1 MHAKHPKKEVNDA
14 LDYAARQGFT
24 VERTVS
30 GHRWGRI
37 KCTCGASVSIWSTLR
52 ALITTGF
59 ICAGGSNATTSR
71 MSTRRDDD

>member
-14 LDYAARQGFT
+14 LDYAARHGFT

-37 KCTCGASVSIWSTLR
+37 KCTCGASVSIWSTPKSPHSHGLHLR
-52 ALITTGF
+52 GWV
-59 ICAGGSNATTSR
+59 
-71 MSTRRDDD
+71 RRHDEQNVDKEGR